1 VGIATHNNLFLFYQV
16 ILLLSRKNVN
26 KYLYICIQYDLYVV
40 QNTAYCVMSWVTWVT
55 WVMGQFPLSFK
66 WTSSEQWWLSGGQE
80 GKLAA
85 GLFCAPLCATIVHS
99 ELHTH
104 MSRPNSS
111 LDWVLS
117 HWAHFTVLRF
127 IFVYVL
133 FSVWLY
139 IACMC
144 SIVTWWGGPGG
155 TEAWSLRPLLS
166 LVLWHCWLGHLT
178 RKTHPRYDLWCV

>member
-1 VGIATHNNLFLFYQV
+1 MGMPA
-16 ILLLSRKNVN
+16 
-26 KYLYICIQYDLYVV
+26 
-40 QNTAYCVMSWVTWVT
+40 NTSWPWNGCLAVHTVALPPPPFPQIDIIGAVMIVWRA
-55 WVMGQFPLSFK
+55 
-66 WTSSEQWWLSGGQE
+66 E
-80 GKLAA
+80 GKLS
-85 GLFCAPLCATIVHS
+85 GLFYAVLCATIVHN

-104 MSRPNSS
+104 LNRPNSS

-133 FSVWLY
+133 FCVWLY

-155 TEAWSLRPLLS
+155 TEAWSLGRLLPS
-166 LVLWHCWLGHLT
+166 VLWHCWLGHLT
-178 RKTHPRYDLWCV
+178 RKTRPRYDL